1 MSTPDINDYF
11 TVDHDAADAVFF
23 GDMRR
28 RVHVY
33 TAAFCDDRT
42 SAVELFSYLPASWA
56 DSVASIVSDATDGAR
71 VLS

>member
-11 TVDHDAADAVFF
+11 TVDHDAVDPVFF

-33 TAAFCDDRT
+33 TAAICGDRT
-42 SAVELFSYLPASWA
+42 SAVELHSYLPASVS
-56 DSVASIVSDATDGAR
+56 DGVRGIVSDVTDGAM